1 MRRALDWTP
10 PLPASLLTTT
20 PRRLLEPSSTFPLPL
35 LRPSPPPPPPI
46 SPPPPPPPAAAE
58 LPAADMDD
66 ACAVCAEPLEWVA
79 YGACAHREVCSTCV
93 ARLRFVLRDL
103 RCCLC
108 ITPCPAV
115 FVTKAMGDRTK
126 VIPDFS
132 ALRGAG
138 GEGKAGEYWH
148 HEATQTWFD
157 DADQYRMISA
167 MCRLSCSVCDSN
179 KKEEEERTGKAAK
192 AKRKSKIRSVDQLK
206 GHLLDRHGLYMCDL
220 CLEGRKVFICEQK
233 LYTMSQLNQHIKSG
247 DSEVDGSEV
256 ERRGFGGHPMQ
267 HSGQYDYFRNYDDL
281 EMHFQRDHFL
291 CEDKGCLEK
300 KFVRHNGVEHGKH
313 MPGAVDSSSSSMQNG
328 IAAVGHGLGGQS
340 DSSRVPLQSLS
351 ISSSSGQSSETRQSF
366 ARNRLLQQACV
377 PPLSRQEVHDARVGS
392 VLQEASFPSLPAQ
405 SRKAPAHSQSS
416 RTAARIGD
424 QQFRPLSVTSNR
436 NVALA
441 QQGTRTLPE
450 NTHVSGLAQ
459 YSKRTEN
466 MHQAVQP
473 QFLKNNSLIP
483 SGSTSR
489 PVHVPSSAG
498 NERQDTFS
506 NSQVL
511 SSVEDILAA
520 NKALVEKMRAALGM
534 DQDMFNAFKEIAG
547 EYRQGVINSSE
558 YLSYVKQ
565 FGLLHLVPEMA
576 RLLPDAQKQKELA
589 DAYYANLRLT
599 SLQENGGGGTDNSK
613 QGNQNKKGK
622 GGVPDAIGTSNAA
635 TDPLKDKLLNTAI
648 KFQSNYMP
656 QEGCCGVQRKEG
668 RTTDGSSQGL
678 PLKGAWQS
686 RGGQRLF
693 MSKAKK

>member
-1 MRRALDWTP
+1 
-10 PLPASLLTTT
+10 
-20 PRRLLEPSSTFPLPL
+20 
-35 LRPSPPPPPPI
+35 
-46 SPPPPPPPAAAE
+46 
-58 LPAADMDD
+58 
-66 ACAVCAEPLEWVA
+66 
-79 YGACAHREVCSTCV
+79 
-93 ARLRFVLRDL
+93 
-103 RCCLC
+103 
-108 ITPCPAV
+108 
-115 FVTKAMGDRTK
+115 
-126 VIPDFS
+126 
-132 ALRGAG
+132 
-138 GEGKAGEYWH
+138 
-148 HEATQTWFD
+148 
-157 DADQYRMISA
+157 

-179 KKEEEERTGKAAK
+179 KEEEEERTGKAAK

-256 ERRGFGGHPMQ
+256 ERRGFGGHPMCEFCKSPFYGDNELYTHMTREHFSCHICQRQ

-300 KFVRHNGVEHGKH
+300 KFVVFESEAELKRHNGVEHGKH

-366 ARNRLLQQACV
+366 ARNRVLQQACV

>member
-1 MRRALDWTP
+1 M
-10 PLPASLLTTT
+10 
-20 PRRLLEPSSTFPLPL
+20 
-35 LRPSPPPPPPI
+35 
-46 SPPPPPPPAAAE
+46 
-58 LPAADMDD
+58 
-66 ACAVCAEPLEWVA
+66 
-79 YGACAHREVCSTCV
+79 
-93 ARLRFVLRDL
+93 
-103 RCCLC
+103 
-108 ITPCPAV
+108 
-115 FVTKAMGDRTK
+115 
-126 VIPDFS
+126 
-132 ALRGAG
+132 
-138 GEGKAGEYWH
+138 
-148 HEATQTWFD
+148 
-157 DADQYRMISA
+157 
-167 MCRLSCSVCDSN
+167 
-179 KKEEEERTGKAAK
+179 
-192 AKRKSKIRSVDQLK
+192 
-206 GHLLDRHGLYMCDL
+206 
-220 CLEGRKVFICEQK
+220 
-233 LYTMSQLNQHIKSG
+233 
-247 DSEVDGSEV
+247 
-256 ERRGFGGHPMQ
+256 
-267 HSGQYDYFRNYDDL
+267 
-281 EMHFQRDHFL
+281 
-291 CEDKGCLEK
+291 
-300 KFVRHNGVEHGKH
+300 EHGKH

-366 ARNRLLQQACV
+366 ARNRVLQQACV

-489 PVHVPSSAG
+489 PVHVPSSGG

>member
-20 PRRLLEPSSTFPLPL
+20 PRRLLEPSSTFPL
-35 LRPSPPPPPPI
+35 LRPSPPPPPI
-46 SPPPPPPPAAAE
+46 SPPPPPPQPAAAE
-58 LPAADMDD
+58 LPAPDMDD

-167 MCRLSCSVCDSN
+167 MCRLSCSVCDSS

-340 DSSRVPLQSLS
+340 DSSRVPFQSLR

-366 ARNRLLQQACV
+366 ARNRVLQQACV

-392 VLQEASFPSLPAQ
+392 VLQEASFPSLSAQ

-466 MHQAVQP
+466 MHQSVQP
-473 QFLKNNSLIP
+473 QFLRNNALIP

-489 PVHVPSSAG
+489 PVHAPSSAG